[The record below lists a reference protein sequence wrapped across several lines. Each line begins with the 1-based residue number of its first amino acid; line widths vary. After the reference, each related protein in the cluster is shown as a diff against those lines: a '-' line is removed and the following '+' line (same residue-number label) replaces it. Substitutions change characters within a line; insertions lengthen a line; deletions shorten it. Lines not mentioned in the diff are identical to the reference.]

1 MWKIFREFLNG
12 MSYLHKKII
21 HRDLKPQNIFIDG
34 DGRVKIGDL
43 VFAAESG
50 EHHQVQ
56 DTRYSLSDSRR
67 NSLATRT
74 GQNLLSQERI
84 GTWTYVAPK
93 PDDQLGVDQTEL
105 RKYGIKSDIYS
116 AGIIF
121 FEMLYFMST
130 NWKKKNVIEKLRM
143 PEIEFSSNVD
153 TTSAEFRVV
162 SWCLKYHILITY

>member
-21 HRDLKPQNIFIDG
+21 HRDLKPQNIFIYG

-67 NSLATRT
+67 KSLAHRSERVVTRK
-74 GQNLLSQERI
+74 NR
-84 GTWTYVAPK
+84 K
-93 PDDQLGVDQTEL
+93 LGVCC
-105 RKYGIKSDIYS
+105 S
-116 AGIIF
+116 
-121 FEMLYFMST
+121 
-130 NWKKKNVIEKLRM
+130 
-143 PEIEFSSNVD
+143 
-153 TTSAEFRVV
+153 
-162 SWCLKYHILITY
+162 